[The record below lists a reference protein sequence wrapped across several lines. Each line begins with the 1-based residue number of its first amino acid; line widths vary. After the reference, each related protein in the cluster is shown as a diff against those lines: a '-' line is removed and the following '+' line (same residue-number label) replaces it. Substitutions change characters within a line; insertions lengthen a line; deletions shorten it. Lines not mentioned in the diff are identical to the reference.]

1 MKKTLSEKRFN
12 GYDERQLKDK
22 LWVEDVREAVLNEIE
37 LIRQLIGGILTPE
50 EFWERRE
57 KLFGDKLT

>member
-1 MKKTLSEKRFN
+1 MKEKSLSLEIVEK
-12 GYDERQLKDK
+12 
-22 LWVEDVREAVLNEIE
+22 EDGDNILYVRNVREAVLNEIE